1 MKSYEI
7 TDKFINAIK
16 TNNYNFLRCNFPN
29 GDMVGHTGNYEATV
43 KSMEAVD
50 ENLGRIMKA
59 CEETNTILLVTADHG
74 NAEVMINE
82 KGEVVTSHTTNPVPF
97 MIYGNNIDNIKFK
110 QGDFGLA
117 NMASTITDLLGVPNN
132 PIWKESM
139 IYIKGE

>member
-1 MKSYEI
+1 
-7 TDKFINAIK
+7 
-16 TNNYNFLRCNFPN
+16 
-29 GDMVGHTGNYEATV
+29 
-43 KSMEAVD
+43 MEAVD

-59 CEETNTILLVTADHG
+59 CEETNTILIVTADHG

-117 NMASTITDLLGVPNN
+117 NIASTITDLLGVPNN

-139 IYIKGE
+139 IDIKGE